1 MSRSRMQPAVGSKNN
16 NQSKQIGFLRHVY
29 IVLSC
34 NRLNEKVSKATG
46 QAKTKST
53 VKKRGSNTTDAANLA
68 SAEEDDAENSDP
80 SFIARLSKKKQQ
92 YMVQAIED
100 KSGTFDYAN
109 DPIAYKKARK
119 RLQNRESAV
128 RSR

>member
-80 SFIARLSKKKQQ
+80 SFIAGLSKKKQQ

-100 KSGTFDYAN
+100 KSGIFDYAN